1 MAKQEIA
8 KKNIWIEI
16 CTSILVLLF
25 LFVAKILT
33 RDLSTRYD
41 ENNVTPSD
49 YTLYFSMDKEQSQ
62 VFDKI
67 FYEPVKVKNSRG
79 EQFRDWIRH

>member
-33 RDLSTRYD
+33 KDLSTRYD

-49 YTLYFSMDKEQSQ
+49 YTLYFSMDKEQS
-62 VFDKI
+62 
-67 FYEPVKVKNSRG
+67 
-79 EQFRDWIRH
+79 